1 MSLNKTNV
9 ALLATAI
16 ENRHKCRAVHLES
29 VQFKDKTEGRTVKD
43 GLVEVFALI
52 GHHTAKKC
60 YAWIESFP
68 HSRDDRYVI
77 VLQKGLLLGA
87 GT

>member
-29 VQFKDKTEGRTVKD
+29 VRFKDKGRAVKD

-52 GHHTAKKC
+52 GHRTAKRC
-60 YAWIESFP
+60 YAWVESLP
-68 HSRDDRYVI
+68 HSSDNRYVI

-87 GT
+87 SA